1 MSQQPATRID
11 LVPGSVLPS
20 VGNELRDLAG
30 HPPAPTLRAPG
41 GRRHRPSP
49 VHDAQSSGWPHP
61 KLGSQS

>member
-30 HPPAPTLRAPG
+30 HPPH
-41 GRRHRPSP
+41 RRSGLPADDDTGHRPCTMPRARDGRTRS
-49 VHDAQSSGWPHP
+49 
-61 KLGSQS
+61 